1 MTAGPVPPVPS
12 RGHRW
17 QLAGALVALVAA
29 CAAVILLQP
38 SQHKPVV
45 ISHRPTAA
53 STASPAAS
61 ASAGTSPA
69 RQEARSV
76 NALLARSS
84 GDRSEIVAAAVDIA
98 NCGDLSQDQ
107 EALESAARSRQ
118 MLLDQLSQ
126 LSTAKLPHSK
136 GLVSMLTAAWR
147 ASVQSDNSYAGWAG
161 DLARTGCAGQA
172 PASDPN
178 WRAAQGSDARATVAK
193 SQFAAVWDPIAASYG
208 LPQYTASRF

>member
-1 MTAGPVPPVPS
+1 SGWARGSGADAAMRGPIRMAGRVPHSDRLLRRPS
-12 RGHRW
+12 LPREPAVAPPCAATCLGECRPPRSSSPDLARPGAA
-17 QLAGALVALVAA
+17 QSATLSAAEGLAGGLVALVAA

-147 ASVQSDNSYAGWAG
+147 AS
-161 DLARTGCAGQA
+161 
-172 PASDPN
+172 
-178 WRAAQGSDARATVAK
+178 
-193 SQFAAVWDPIAASYG
+193 
-208 LPQYTASRF
+208 